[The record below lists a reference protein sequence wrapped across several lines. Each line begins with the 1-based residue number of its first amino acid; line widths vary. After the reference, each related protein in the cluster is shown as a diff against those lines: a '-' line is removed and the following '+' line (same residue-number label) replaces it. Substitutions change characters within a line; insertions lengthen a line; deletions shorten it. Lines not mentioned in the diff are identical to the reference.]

1 MAGFNPFSRR
11 FERTTIACGRN
22 TLPHRERP
30 TSTAARDASDALR
43 LMPDRPTPPDV
54 TALLQ
59 EWRAGNQ
66 AALEQLVPIIYEELR
81 RVARG
86 RLRLERPDHTLQPT
100 ALVHEAYLRLIG
112 SRSVPSQSRAQ
123 LFAVAARLMREI
135 LVDHARRKAA
145 RKRGGT
151 PTQLVFGDS
160 TTPQTAIVDLLAL
173 DEALNELRALDPRLC
188 QVVELKFFAGLNID
202 ETAQS
207 LQVSTATVERD
218 WMVSKAWLHQRL
230 SP

>member
-1 MAGFNPFSRR
+1 
-11 FERTTIACGRN
+11 
-22 TLPHRERP
+22 
-30 TSTAARDASDALR
+30 
-43 LMPDRPTPPDV
+43 MPDRPTPPDV

-81 RVARG
+81 RVARA
-86 RLRLERPDHTLQPT
+86 RFRLERPDHTLQPT